1 MTEKSVIII
10 GAGLAGLSAGCYAQL
25 GGYRARIFE
34 HHTAPGGVAACWRRG
49 KYLIDGGIHFMMG
62 NKEGSPVFDMY
73 KDLGVAGAT
82 RFLPMGTY
90 GRFVDEAGGR
100 ELVVTGDLDRLE
112 ADLIARHPSD
122 AKAIA
127 SLISDVRKLTDM
139 DMLSSSMGEPPELM
153 GPWEQLKMMWG
164 MRGLLRYF
172 TGRYKRPV
180 SEYTRGL
187 SDPELRYLLDNL
199 FLPEVPLWFILML
212 LGMLAG
218 GQMALLEGGS
228 ESLVRPI
235 ERRFTSLGGEVVYG
249 ARVER
254 VIVESD
260 NAAGIRLADGTEHR
274 ADRVISAADGRGTIY
289 GMLGGRYVDKA
300 IEGRYRDWRTVKPLL
315 MASFGVAREFKGEP
329 HFTMYKLK
337 EPLAVGKDRVRAL
350 SVRLFNYSGAF
361 APPGRTVV
369 QAMFDT
375 DWDHWAAL
383 REDRAAYD
391 LAKEQVASDIVS
403 RLEAHYPGI
412 TGQVELT
419 DVVTPHTMW
428 RYTLNDRGAYM
439 GWLPP
444 AEEMLKSMPRALPG
458 LRGFYMAGQ
467 WSTPGG
473 SALTSL
479 YSGKQAV
486 QVMAYDDGLP
496 TMGIGR

>member
-1 MTEKSVIII
+1 MTERTVIII

-49 KYLIDGGIHFMMG
+49 DYLIDGGIHFMMG
-62 NKEGSPVFDMY
+62 NKPGSSVLEMY

-82 RFLPMGTY
+82 KLLPMDTY
-90 GRFVDEAGGR
+90 GRFVDETTGR
-100 ELVVTGDLDRLE
+100 ELVVTKDLDRLE
-112 ADLIARHPSD
+112 ADLSARFPSD

-127 SLISDVRKLTDM
+127 ALVSDVRRLTDI
-139 DMLSSSMGEPPELM
+139 DMLSSSMSEPPELM

-172 TGRYKRPV
+172 SGKYKRPV
-180 SEYTRGL
+180 SEYTKGL
-187 SDPELRYLLDNL
+187 SDPDLRYLLDNL

-235 ERRFTSLGGEVVYG
+235 ERRFTSLGGEVTYG

-254 VIVESD
+254 VLVESD
-260 NAAGIRLADGTEHR
+260 NATGVRLVDGTEHR

-289 GMLGGRYVDKA
+289 GMLGGRYVDRA
-300 IEGRYRDWRTVKPLL
+300 IEGRYRSWRTIPPLL
-315 MASFGVAREFKGEP
+315 MASFGVAREFKGETSI
-329 HFTMYKLK
+329 TMYRMR
-337 EPLAVGKDRVRAL
+337 EPLAVGEGKVKTM

-375 DWDHWAAL
+375 DWDHWRKL
-383 REDRAAYD
+383 REDKAAYD
-391 LAKEQVASDIVS
+391 LAKDKVASDILS
-403 RLEAHYPGI
+403 RLEAHYPGLA
-412 TGQVELT
+412 GQVELT
-419 DVVTPHTMW
+419 DVATPHTMW

-444 AEEMLKSMPRALPG
+444 AEEMTRSMPRALPG

-473 SALTSL
+473 SALTSM
-479 YSGKQAV
+479 YSGRQAV

-496 TMGIGR
+496 AMGIGK